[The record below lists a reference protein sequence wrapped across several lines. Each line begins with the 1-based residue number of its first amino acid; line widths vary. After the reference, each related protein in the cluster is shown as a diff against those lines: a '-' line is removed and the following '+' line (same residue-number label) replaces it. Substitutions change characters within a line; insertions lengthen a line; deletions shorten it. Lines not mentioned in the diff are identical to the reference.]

1 MKNGLPRNERLQSV
15 EQREIR
21 MHFRAILAEP
31 GKNYKLS
38 KIRILSY
45 VFHFLFLCR
54 GRRGVDVAGDFL
66 EKMLILD
73 RFGGCELGKF
83 LHGLE
88 GTAHSIALNLRDK

>member
-1 MKNGLPRNERLQSV
+1 
-15 EQREIR
+15 
-21 MHFRAILAEP
+21 MHFRVILAEP
-31 GKNYKLS
+31 ETNYKLS
-38 KIRILSY
+38 KISILLY
-45 VFHFLFLCR
+45 IFHFLFLCR
-54 GRRGVDVAGDFL
+54 GRRRVDVAGDFL